1 MQIMFTVV
9 HPCMAT
15 RVGVTLLLKASSHA
29 PRQGQVGKDALSTL
43 ALCILVADD
52 TRGLV
57 FKILP
62 VTTCITW
69 KWTYK
74 CIMKKSLMK
83 YIVSFSCRHGGA
95 VPCPSQPFRVCTGKA
110 TSRIR
115 TLIHQH

>member
-29 PRQGQVGKDALSTL
+29 PRQGQGGKDALSTL

-74 CIMKKSLMK
+74 CIMKKKSNEIYCLLVLQAPRCSALPFPAIQSL
-83 YIVSFSCRHGGA
+83 YR
-95 VPCPSQPFRVCTGKA
+95 QDN
-110 TSRIR
+110 
-115 TLIHQH
+115 